1 MSRKT
6 QTPSK
11 YNNCLTG
18 DEIDTLMNEEHEPE
32 SRVSPVVTKIM
43 DLEVPQPHPQVDGK
57 INNVT
62 FKTNRPEKWKQTIM
76 SYFGESRTCL
86 LKEGSVIKVNFDI
99 KGRSYSIKINFYDSG
114 SVVIQGVKC
123 TIFADMHFEMLKH
136 KVEYG
141 GEPHEEIP
149 AQSPEK
155 TPVSTAYISEIGS
168 GTNATPYT
176 PRGSTCEDSV

>member
-1 MSRKT
+1 MKFQDSSFNGLKVTVSTKSVTHATTHAR
-6 QTPSK
+6 TPPPTHAPK
-11 YNNCLTG
+11 AIC
-18 DEIDTLMNEEHEPE
+18 P
-32 SRVSPVVTKIM
+32 
-43 DLEVPQPHPQVDGK
+43 
-57 INNVT
+57 INF
-62 FKTNRPEKWKQTIM
+62 FKV
-76 SYFGESRTCL
+76 G
-86 LKEGSVIKVNFDI
+86 G
-99 KGRSYSIKINFYDSG
+99 IKINFYDSG

-155 TPVSTAYISEIGS
+155 TPLSTAYISEIGS

-176 PRGSTCEDSV
+176 PRGSTCEDSVQTNDTPVRLTPKERVNLHSKN